1 MARKTPVGRRGF
13 LKGAAGAAAS
23 AAAGVAGLAT
33 STPTAKAQAPER
45 APATPLPSAALAAN
59 EKSSPAARVDV
70 YTTDRP
76 GSDFMVDV
84 IKTLNFDYVCANPGS
99 SFRGLHESLV
109 NYGGNKAPELI
120 TCCHEESSVAMAHG
134 YFKIE
139 GKPLMV
145 MAHGTVGLQHASMA
159 IYNAYADRVPV
170 YIVLGNIQDINF
182 RRSDVEWAH
191 SVQDAAAMVRDYTK
205 WDDNPVSLSHFAES
219 SVRAYKIAMT
229 PPYEPVVIVA
239 DAVLQEE
246 PMPEADRRTAR
257 IPKLTLSAPPAGHSG
272 AVAEAAKMLVA
283 AENPLIVAGRS
294 ARTPQGIALL
304 VELAETLQAP
314 VQDRHFRMNFPSL
327 HPLRGGNIATADVVL
342 GLEVQDFWMATHSMT
357 PINRMGMESK
367 PITKPGAK
375 LITIY
380 SGDLYGKS
388 NYQDFGRYAEVDLSI
403 AADAEATLPAL
414 IEACK
419 KLITADRRSAMQA
432 RGAKLAGASKAAR
445 ERDIELAAYGW
456 DASPISTARVSAELW
471 NQIKN
476 EDWSL
481 VSDVNPFFSS
491 WPLRLWDFT
500 KHYQYLGEHG
510 AYGIGY
516 GAPAAV
522 GAALAN
528 RKHGRLTV
536 NIQCDGDLNYAPG
549 VLWTA
554 AHHRIPLLTIMHNN
568 RAYHQEAMYLTD
580 MAARAN
586 RGIENFSVGTG
597 INDPNIDYATMAKA
611 YGMYGKGPVTDPKDL
626 GPAIKEAIAVVKR
639 GEPALIDVVTQPR

>member
-13 LKGAAGAAAS
+13 LKGAAGAAVG
-23 AAAGVAGLAT
+23 AAAGASALAT
-33 STPTAKAQAPER
+33 STPAAQAQTPER

-59 EKSSPAARVDV
+59 EKSSPAARADV

-84 IKTLNFDYVCANPGS
+84 IKSLNFDYVCANPGS

-139 GKPLMV
+139 GRPLLV

-170 YIVLGNIQDINF
+170 YIVLGNIQDIKF

-205 WDDNPVSLSHFAES
+205 WDDNPVSLGHFAES

-257 IPKLTLSAPPAGHSG
+257 IPKLTLSAPPAGDSD

-283 AENPLIVAGRS
+283 AENPVIVAGRS

-327 HPLRGGNIATADVVL
+327 HPLNGGNIATADVVL

-367 PITKPGAK
+367 PITRPGAK

-419 KLITADRRSAMQA
+419 KLITPNRKRVMET
-432 RGAKLAGASKAAR
+432 RGAKLAEASKAAR
-445 ERDIELAAYGW
+445 DRDIELAAYGW

-491 WPLRLWDFT
+491 WPLRLWDF
-500 KHYQYLGEHG
+500 KRHYQYLGEHG

-586 RGIENFSVGTG
+586 RGLENFSVGTG
-597 INDPNIDYATMAKA
+597 INDPNIDYAMMAKA
-611 YGMYGKGPVTDPKDL
+611 YGMYGKGPITDPRDL
-626 GPAIKEAIAVVKR
+626 GAAIKEAIAVVKR